1 MDLSGPLPSG
11 SIEKYP
17 EALPVSRWAS
27 QEGSK
32 MAYQKTETKASSKKE
47 NGLFSII
54 ENACLFAFLSGI
66 TKFKRSEEKKLQ

>member
-11 SIEKYP
+11 SIEKKP

-32 MAYQKTETKASSKKE
+32 MAEQKNSNK
-47 NGLFSII
+47 NLQ
-54 ENACLFAFLSGI
+54 SGHVEHHQRRK
-66 TKFKRSEEKKLQ
+66 TVYLAL